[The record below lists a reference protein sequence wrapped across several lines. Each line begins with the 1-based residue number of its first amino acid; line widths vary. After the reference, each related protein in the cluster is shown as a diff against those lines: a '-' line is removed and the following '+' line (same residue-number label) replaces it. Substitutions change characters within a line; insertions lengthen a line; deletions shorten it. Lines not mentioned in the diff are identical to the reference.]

1 VSFLLLDD
9 DRELEYNA
17 LCTQHYK
24 KLADEFKEAI
34 PPVGGRKCGLAHV
47 TSKLDVAAL

>member
-1 VSFLLLDD
+1 MPFLLLDD

-17 LCTQHYK
+17 LCAQHYK

-34 PPVGGRKCGLAHV
+34 PPAGGRKCGLAQV
-47 TSKLDVAAL
+47 TSELDVAAL